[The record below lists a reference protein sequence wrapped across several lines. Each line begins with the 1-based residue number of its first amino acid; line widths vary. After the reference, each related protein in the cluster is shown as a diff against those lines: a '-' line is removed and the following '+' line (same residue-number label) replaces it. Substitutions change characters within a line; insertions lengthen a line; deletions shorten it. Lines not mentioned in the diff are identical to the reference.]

1 MGREGQDSFCQIPS
15 KLLYIIS
22 TYNHIVTRGHSWP
35 PESLEYSSFHVVLY
49 VLVGP
54 LRSKHQ
60 GGMRHAKALLR
71 GRMPMKAKGERGWE
85 KAGKAFSHNWCRPD
99 VCEREGIG

>member
-1 MGREGQDSFCQIPS
+1 MGREGRDSFCRIPS
-15 KLLYIIS
+15 RLLHIIS
-22 TYNHIVTRGHSWP
+22 TYNHIVTRGHSWL

-60 GGMRHAKALLR
+60 DGMRHAKALLR
-71 GRMPMKAKGERGWE
+71 GRMPVKAKGERG
-85 KAGKAFSHNWCRPD
+85 
-99 VCEREGIG
+99 